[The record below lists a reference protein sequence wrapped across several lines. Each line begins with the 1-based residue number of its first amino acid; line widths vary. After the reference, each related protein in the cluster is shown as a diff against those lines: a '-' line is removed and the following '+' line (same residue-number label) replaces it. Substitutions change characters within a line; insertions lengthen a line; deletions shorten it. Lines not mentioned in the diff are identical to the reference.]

1 MVIARGLCRSGSA
14 ATRPMPR
21 KRSRQSRSYN
31 FLENQRRQRTMTRPT
46 ADLFE
51 SLIGQD
57 LKVAAVNGAEPW
69 LVVGVT
75 RRAEHALRSDQP
87 FDVALLAPA
96 SNDRQQGTRACV
108 MPNGETFQ
116 FFAVPIAATATGV
129 SFELVFN

>member
-1 MVIARGLCRSGSA
+1 MIQAN
-14 ATRPMPR
+14 AT
-21 KRSRQSRSYN
+21 
-31 FLENQRRQRTMTRPT
+31 F
-46 ADLFE
+46 FE
-51 SLIGQD
+51 SLLGQT
-57 LKVAAVNGAEPW
+57 LQVTTATGVEPW

-75 RRAEHALRSDQP
+75 RRAAHVLRSDQP

-108 MPNGETFQ
+108 MPNGETFE